1 MGKGK
6 DPIATLLV
14 QTTNWCTQIAYQTMS
29 SGQQRGMANN
39 IINLF
44 NHYQHGGL
52 VHTLYCTWML
62 PRIVGETGASCN
74 KKQLISRLR
83 IGF

>member
-44 NHYQHGGL
+44 NHYQHCLQIGNARRWSRAYF
-52 VHTLYCTWML
+52 VLYMD
-62 PRIVGETGASCN
+62 VAKN
-74 KKQLISRLR
+74 SRGDR
-83 IGF
+83 G